1 VSAASRTPVF
11 VVADSHATAAHVE
24 ARLRADP
31 SVRVTVTDAGA
42 LPALAGGPE
51 HPIVVLALPPAAT
64 ARALDTLGRA
74 RVRSVVIV
82 LAAAPR
88 AAWTDRAR
96 ARGVRAVLARDASA
110 VELAAAVAA
119 TRAGLLVLDADAL
132 SSARTESPVARQ
144 PDALT
149 AREHEILEMI
159 ADGLSNRAIAARL
172 KISRH
177 TVKFHVASVLGKLGA
192 SGRAEAVTRGV
203 RQGLISV

>member
-1 VSAASRTPVF
+1 VF

-24 ARLRADP
+24 ARLRTDP
-31 SVRVTVTDAGA
+31 SVRVTVADAGV
-42 LPALAGGPE
+42 LSALAGGPDR
-51 HPIVVLALPPAAT
+51 PIVVLALSPAAT

-74 RVRSVVIV
+74 RVRPVVIV
-82 LAAAPR
+82 LTAAPR
-88 AAWTDRAR
+88 AAWTAR
-96 ARGVRAVLARDASA
+96 ARDRGVCAVLARDASA
-110 VELAAAVAA
+110 AELAAAVAG

-132 SSARTESPVARQ
+132 SGARTESPAARQ

-149 AREHEILEMI
+149 AREHEVLEMI